1 MSKRVLEYIIRA
13 IDSTKA
19 GTDSAS
25 ANAKNMADKVETSS
39 SSIKDS
45 LLGIGAKF
53 GLIVA
58 AFRGGWEIGE
68 RINAWVSPIYRAA
81 AAFDKV
87 SESIEK
93 TKKWIESIGKAFKEE
108 LSEET
113 SEYERQERQIERTT
127 AARIALANASKTT
140 LSPENAK
147 ILVDSAQERKTNREN
162 EIAALEKRLA
172 LAEQEKANAAKKVL
186 DLDKNPIMKSIIVGA
201 GFGGVEAHQDVVDKE
216 KTEAAKKNGLAA
228 DKIADLKLDSIR
240 KELEKAKEAFSDV
253 ANDSAVAVSAL
264 HAASE
269 NERNKSVE
277 AVEGYIDDLAETI
290 EDMYA
295 SADEYAKKKRL
306 EQIKQDKQ
314 SVKDELTEQGSL
326 KDPAKDRLEKAK
338 DAAKLAWDEFKSP
351 ELRAEN
357 QKKREADAEA
367 EIEIQKASKRIAEKI
382 KYKDKLTDYEESVQ
396 NVLNARKEEKSA
408 QSSLD
413 GIEKNTK
420 DLAKKMEELMKLK

>member
-351 ELRAEN
+351 ELRAAN

-367 EIEIQKASKRIAEKI
+367 EVEIQKASKRIAEKI